1 MGRTHKSCLPL
12 LLPSPFPAKTTMG
25 RTMERI
31 LAPRQLLLAIWAI
44 VLLVAPIDAQP
55 SGTCYSDADA
65 LNADLSAFAET
76 DPNIFLDNDSVAFKI
91 CPGTVWDV
99 SNVALYVINLRE
111 EFPIILSC
119 GDFYSTAVDERQE
132 QEAPVCVLTGTG
144 TVDGSQ
150 VTVKGSV
157 RFVGLTFTEFS
168 GSAIGI
174 PEQWGE
180 IPSRVEFSHCR
191 FEVSSSLN
199 CTARRY
205 RCGCAPPFTRIS
217 DCLQLFSVHC
227 TYSHLTASRLC
238 KAISPSIYGFST
250 RIL

>member
-1 MGRTHKSCLPL
+1 
-12 LLPSPFPAKTTMG
+12 
-25 RTMERI
+25 MERI
-31 LAPRQLLLAIWAI
+31 LARRELLLAIWWAI
-44 VLLVAPIDAQP
+44 VLLVVPIDAQS
-55 SGTCYSDADA
+55 SGTCYSDADS
-65 LNADLSAFAET
+65 LNADLVAFAET
-76 DPNIFLDNDSVAFKI
+76 ERDPNIFLDNDDSAAFEI

-119 GDFYSTAVDERQE
+119 GDFYSTVVVVDERQE

-174 PEQWGE
+174 PGQWE
-180 IPSRVEFSHCR
+180 HIPSRVEFSHCR
-191 FEVSSSLN
+191 FEVS
-199 CTARRY
+199 
-205 RCGCAPPFTRIS
+205 RC
-217 DCLQLFSVHC
+217 
-227 TYSHLTASRLC
+227 LTALRSAQVSFRLC
-238 KAISPSIYGFST
+238 PGFYT
-250 RIL
+250 KF